1 MSKRSARKKKRQR
14 ARLIRLLGLFL
25 VAVAAVTGALI
36 LLLRPDP
43 EEAAPLAGDALW
55 DGGWYAD
62 DLGLI
67 PNDRALVRGMKA
79 FEKRAGTR
87 PYLSLLSGVE
97 PKELD
102 LFAREQYE
110 ALFTEGDHLLVVYD
124 EWEEGTYYLAAEAG
138 AESALT
144 DEDVSRLLT
153 AIEKAYA
160 DPANETYAD
169 AFGAGFAQGA
179 KAVSAREGRY
189 SIGVTVLLVLG
200 IILLV
205 LGAILVVFL
214 RKRRRAFTRWASED
228 PEGYIGEN
236 S

>member
-25 VAVAAVTGALI
+25 VAVAAVTAALI

-110 ALFTEGDHLLVVYD
+110 ALFAEGDHLLVVYD
-124 EWEEGTYYLAAEAG
+124 EWEDDAYYLSARAG
-138 AESALT
+138 GTSALSQ
-144 DEDVSRLLT
+144 EDVAKVLNALE
-153 AIEKAYA
+153 AAYA
-160 DPANETYAD
+160 DSANGTYAE
-169 AFGAGFAQGA
+169 AFGAGFARGA
-179 KAVSAREGRY
+179 KAVTATVSAG
-189 SIGVTVLLVLG
+189 GGAGLLLALGLVLLLLAFV
-200 IILLV
+200 LV
-205 LGAILVVFL
+205 LIL
-214 RKRRRAFTRWASED
+214 RKRARAARREYRYMMED
-228 PEGYIGEN
+228 ED
-236 S
+236 

>member
-110 ALFTEGDHLLVVYD
+110 ALFAEGDHLLVV
-124 EWEEGTYYLAAEAG
+124 YYLAAEAG

-144 DEDVSRLLT
+144 DEDVSQLLT

>member
-1 MSKRSARKKKRQR
+1 MSKRSVRKKKRQR

-25 VAVAAVTGALI
+25 VAVAAVTAALI
-36 LLLRPDP
+36 LLLRPAED
-43 EEAAPLAGDALW
+43 EAAPLTADALW

-62 DLGLI
+62 ELGLI
-67 PNDRALVRGMKA
+67 AGDRALVKGMKT
-79 FEKRAGTR
+79 FERRTGSK
-87 PYLSLLSGVE
+87 PYLTLLGGVE
-97 PKELD
+97 PEELD
-102 LFAREQYE
+102 LFAQEQYE
-110 ALFTEGDHLLVVYD
+110 ALFAEGDHLLVVYD

-144 DEDVSRLLT
+144 DEDVSQLLT